1 MKNNRKG
8 VSTYISVLLLI
19 IVVIAGGIMIY
30 GYTMGWFG
38 RLGGQGEMGTLSVDS
53 AVAYAANDTVVAF
66 LRNVGASSVEFDTV
80 YVGELPASTIV
91 ADSSS
96 IAEGEVTRI
105 RVSGGFTL
113 TAGRTYVIKVVG
125 TDNTQLVFDVKAR

>member
-1 MKNNRKG
+1 
-8 VSTYISVLLLI
+8 
-19 IVVIAGGIMIY
+19 MIY

-125 TDNTQLVFDVKAR
+125 TYNTQLVFDVKAR